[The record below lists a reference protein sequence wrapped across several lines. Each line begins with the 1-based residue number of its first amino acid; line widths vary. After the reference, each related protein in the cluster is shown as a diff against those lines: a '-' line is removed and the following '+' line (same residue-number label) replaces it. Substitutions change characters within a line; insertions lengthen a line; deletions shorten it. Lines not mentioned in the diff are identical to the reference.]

1 MYLVVIGML
10 ALILTLSGPVYRLLA
25 DPGQIIAAVAT
36 ATLLPAAVGLL
47 VTRRVL
53 GTLERC
59 PDVPS
64 RGQATFGRGMVVLQ
78 ALLAVCHGGVFAFT
92 DWRLL
97 CDRTPVVGAWPLVP
111 DMLAL
116 VPFLLSIVLV
126 WLAVY
131 PADRAVRQIAL
142 EVYLFRGRPV
152 RPVWPLVQYVLYNLR
167 HQVLFIL
174 VPMLLIVAADDLAL
188 RYRKAIL
195 RIVGVPHADELLV
208 GLAALLVAV
217 VTPEILRHIWVTQR
231 LPDGPLRDRLVR
243 LAGKLRLRCRDI
255 LVWRSGGMIVNAAVM
270 GVVAPLRY
278 VLITDGMLEQMDD
291 TKIEAVFGHE
301 AGHIKRHHILFFL
314 LFAFISGC
322 IVTIFSL
329 RTQDL
334 ARRDHAAYQVL
345 LAVLTLALAVKWG
358 LIFGWIS
365 RRFER
370 QADMF
375 GVRTLALSGLP
386 CALPCVV
393 HTPAE
398 NPGGP
403 PAPSALCSTA
413 AHIFAD
419 ALHEVAVLNGIR
431 PEARSWRHSS
441 IAHRS
446 RFLQDLAQNPR
457 RAARVER
464 VALAV
469 KAGIFATALAGG
481 VWAAYE
487 LRLWATLF
495 RWLPGA

>member
-1 MYLVVIGML
+1 MYLVVIGIL
-10 ALILTLSGPVYRLLA
+10 ALILTLSGPVYRILA
-25 DPGQIIAAVAT
+25 DPGQILAAVAA
-36 ATLLPAAVGLL
+36 ATLLPPAVGLL

-53 GTLERC
+53 RTLERY

-64 RGQATFGRGMVVLQ
+64 HGQATFGRGMVAIQ
-78 ALLAVCHGGVFAFT
+78 FLLAACHGGVFAFT
-92 DWRLL
+92 DWQPL
-97 CDRTPVVGAWPLVP
+97 CDRTPVVGTWPLVP
-111 DMLAL
+111 ALLAL
-116 VPFLLSIVLV
+116 VPFLLSIVLI

-131 PADRAVRQIAL
+131 AADRAVRQIAL
-142 EVYLFRGRPV
+142 EVYLFRGKPV
-152 RPVWPLVQYVLYNLR
+152 RPVWPLFQYVLYNLR

-174 VPMLLIVAADDLAL
+174 VPMLLIVAADDFAQ
-188 RYRKAIL
+188 RYRKDIL
-195 RIVGVPHADELLV
+195 RTIGVPHADELLV

-217 VTPEILRHIWVTQR
+217 VTPEILRHVWVTQR

-243 LAGKLRLRCRDI
+243 LAGILRLRCREI

-301 AGHIKRHHILFFL
+301 AGHIKRHHILYFL

-322 IVTIFSL
+322 IVTIFSI

-334 ARRDHAAYQVL
+334 ARGDHTSYQVML
-345 LAVLTLALAVKWG
+345 TGLTLVLAAKWG

-375 GVRTLALSGLP
+375 GVRTLALGGVP
-386 CALPCVV
+386 CALPCAV

-398 NPGGP
+398 NPG
-403 PAPSALCSTA
+403 APQATSALCSTA

-441 IAHRS
+441 IANRS
-446 RFLQDLAQNPR
+446 RLLQDFALHPV
-457 RAARVER
+457 RAARFER
-464 VALAV
+464 VVLAV
-469 KAGIFATALAGG
+469 KATIFTTALVGG
-481 VWAAYE
+481 AWAAYE
-487 LRLWATLF
+487 LRLWATLLH
-495 RWLPGA
+495 WLRGA